1 MLTLFTRFQIHIR
14 PLLRERSHLKTAVR
28 VATEKQ
34 LCRQELDRKV
44 EEAGL
49 RKGVLNNYRPLYL
62 PHADCS
68 PLALLSSMHPDQ
80 GNQLQQHLHLSR
92 TSQAAQGG
100 PSHRVRQL
108 RMQRMWKQRLSNT
121 TITSLPAVAHH
132 TIPQQR
138 VQASA
143 FSITYPAGRHYR
155 PGSRRQ
161 TSIRTSATL
170 QIGNV

>member
-1 MLTLFTRFQIHIR
+1 VLTLVTRFQVHLR
-14 PLLRERSHLKTAVR
+14 PLLRERSHHETAVR
-28 VATEKQ
+28 VAAEEQ

-49 RKGVLNNYRPLYL
+49 RKGMLHINHSLYL
-62 PHADCS
+62 SHADCS

-92 TSQAAQGG
+92 ASQATQGG
-100 PSHRVRQL
+100 SGYRVCQL

-121 TITSLPAVAHH
+121 TITSLPAMAHH

-138 VQASA
+138 VQAPA
-143 FSITYPAGRHYR
+143 FSITYQAGRHHR
-155 PGSRRQ
+155 PGDKRH
-161 TSIRTSATL
+161 TAIRTSATL
-170 QIGNV
+170 QTGNV